1 MPNILTEIAAP
12 EHLRSELESV
22 PGVRRA
28 FVDAAADRVYLICDA
43 PAPGLAVERAAEAV
57 LERAGLAAGAV
68 DFQLSYAAAV
78 DRRVRFVEM
87 VFDRPRA
94 GVGVATAVLEWAGE
108 RVEGRAQGEGGPAG
122 ELRSCAQATVHALEA
137 ILDGRLTLEVLGLK
151 STRIFDQDL
160 VSVILRSAQAP
171 DRRLVGVSLVLQDP
185 HRSAALAVLNAT
197 NRLLGN
203 YLISESFTVHD

>member
-12 EHLRSELESV
+12 EHLSSELESV

-28 FVDAAADRVYLICDA
+28 FVDAAANRVYLICDA
-43 PAPGLAVERAAEAV
+43 PDPSLAVERAAEAV
-57 LERAGLAAGAV
+57 LERAGIAAGAV
-68 DFQLSYAAAV
+68 DFQLSYSAAAV

-87 VFDRPRA
+87 KFERPRV
-94 GVGVATAVLEWAGE
+94 GVGIATTVLEWAGE
-108 RVEGRAQGEGGPAG
+108 RFRGTMEGETGPGG
-122 ELRSCAQATVHALEA
+122 ELRSCAQATVRALEA
-137 ILDGRLTLEVLGLK
+137 ILGGRVTLEVLGIK

-160 VSVILRSAQAP
+160 ISVILRSEQAP
-171 DRRLVGVSLVLQDP
+171 DRRLVGVSLVLQDA

-203 YLISESFTVHD
+203 YLGSE

>member
-12 EHLRSELESV
+12 EHLSSELETV

-28 FVDAAADRVYLICDA
+28 FVDAAANRVYLICDA
-43 PAPGLAVERAAEAV
+43 PDPAFDLERSAAAV
-57 LERAGLAAGAV
+57 LERAGLASGAV
-68 DFQLSYAAAV
+68 DVQLSFPATAV

-87 VFDRPRA
+87 RFERPRA
-94 GVGVATAVLEWAGE
+94 GVGIATAELEWAGG
-108 RVEGRAQGEGGPAG
+108 RFEGTAQGEGGPAG
-122 ELRSCAQATVHALEA
+122 ELRSCAQATVRALEA
-137 ILDGRLTLEVLGLK
+137 VLHGRVTFEVLGIK

-160 VSVILRSAQAP
+160 VSVILHSAQAP

-185 HRSAALAVLNAT
+185 QRSAALAVLNAT

-203 YLISESFTVHD
+203 YLVTE

>member
-12 EHLRSELESV
+12 EHLSSELESV

-28 FVDAAADRVYLICDA
+28 FVDAAANRVYLICDA
-43 PAPGLAVERAAEAV
+43 PDPSLSVERAAEAV
-57 LERAGLAAGAV
+57 LERAGIASGAV
-68 DFQLSYAAAV
+68 DFQLSYAAAAV

-87 VFDRPRA
+87 RFDRPRA
-94 GVGVATAVLEWAGE
+94 GVGIATTVLEWAGE
-108 RVEGRAQGEGGPAG
+108 HFEGTTEGETGPGG
-122 ELRSCAQATVHALEA
+122 ELRSCAQATVRALEA
-137 ILDGRLTLEVLGLK
+137 VLSGRVALEVLGIK

-160 VSVILRSAQAP
+160 ISVILRSEQAP
-171 DRRLVGVSLVLQDP
+171 DRRLVGVSLVLQDT

-203 YLISESFTVHD
+203 YLVSE